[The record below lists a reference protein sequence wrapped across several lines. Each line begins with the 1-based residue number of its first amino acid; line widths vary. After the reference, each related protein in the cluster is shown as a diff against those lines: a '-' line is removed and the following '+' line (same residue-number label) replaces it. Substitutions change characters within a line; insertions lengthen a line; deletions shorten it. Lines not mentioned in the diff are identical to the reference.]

1 MKLSVIIPVYN
12 CELQIT
18 RCIESII
25 NQTYKNVEI
34 IIVDD
39 GSKDQSGKLCDQL
52 KEKDNRIIVIHQKNS
67 GVSEARNTGLKVCSG
82 ELITFVDADDY
93 LMDCSIYEN
102 AIHKLNEEKVDLVGW
117 LWQYEMN
124 DTYVVS
130 KENIHGVKYGINNRD
145 DFLSLLYKGNY
156 QNGLVVSVYN
166 KIYRRDIISGEMFKY
181 KIYEDDDW
189 SIRVLLKNKNIYLIN
204 DFGYVYTENTD
215 SLTHQKFAS
224 KNLKFLDVLKN
235 RQSLLSYNKKLL
247 DQAIKLYCEIYI
259 EYYYKSKKNKLNF
272 PSDINTF
279 NRYKQM
285 SNLSL
290 KTRLRFFLFSTSP
303 LLYEKLIW
311 RN

>member
-12 CELQIT
+12 CELQINK
-18 RCIESII
+18 CIESII
-25 NQTYKNVEI
+25 NQTYKNLEI

-52 KEKDNRIIVIHQKNS
+52 KESDNRIVVIHQKNS

-93 LMDCSIYEN
+93 LIDSSIYEN
-102 AIHKLNEEKVDLVGW
+102 AIHKLNEEKIDLVGW
-117 LWQYEMN
+117 LWQYEMD

-130 KENIHGVKYGINNRD
+130 KENIYGVKYGINNRD

-156 QNGLVVSVYN
+156 PNGLVVSVYN
-166 KIYRRDIISGEMFKY
+166 KIYRRDIISGELFKY

-247 DQAIKLYCEIYI
+247 DQTIKLYCEIYV
-259 EYYYKSKKNKLNF
+259 EYYYKSKKNKLDF

-279 NRYKQM
+279 KRYKQM

-290 KTRLRFFLFSTSP
+290 KTRLRFSLFSTSP

>member
-25 NQTYKNVEI
+25 NQTYKNLEI

-52 KEKDNRIIVIHQKNS
+52 KEKDNRIIVVHQKNS

-93 LMDCSIYEN
+93 LMDCSIYYN
-102 AIHKLNEEKVDLVGW
+102 AIHKLNEEKVDVVGW

-145 DFLSLLYKGNY
+145 EFLSLLYKGNY
-156 QNGLVVSVYN
+156 ANGLVVSVYN
-166 KIYRRDIISGEMFKY
+166 KIYRRDIINGEMFKY
-181 KIYEDDDW
+181 RIYEDDDW
-189 SIRVLLKNKNIYLIN
+189 SIRVLLKSNNIYLIN
-204 DFGYVYTENTD
+204 GFGYVYTENTD
-215 SLTHQKFAS
+215 SLTHQKFSS
-224 KNLKFLDVLKN
+224 KNLKFLDILKN
-235 RQSLLSYNKKLL
+235 RQSLLAYNKKLL
-247 DQAIKLYCEIYI
+247 DKTIKLYCEIYI
-259 EYYYKSKKNKLNF
+259 EYYYKSKKNKLDF
-272 PSDINTF
+272 LADINTF
-279 NRYKQM
+279 KKYKQI

-290 KTRLRFFLFSTSP
+290 KTRIRFSLFSASP

>member
-25 NQTYKNVEI
+25 NQTYKNLEI

-52 KEKDNRIIVIHQKNS
+52 KEKDNRIIVVHQKNS

-145 DFLSLLYKGNY
+145 EFLSLLYKGNY
-156 QNGLVVSVYN
+156 ANGLVVSVYN
-166 KIYRRDIISGEMFKY
+166 KIYRRDIINGEMFKY
-181 KIYEDDDW
+181 RIYEDDDW
-189 SIRVLLKNKNIYLIN
+189 SIRVLLKSNNIYLIN
-204 DFGYVYTENTD
+204 GFGYVYTENTD
-215 SLTHQKFAS
+215 SLTHQKFSS
-224 KNLKFLDVLKN
+224 KNLKFLDILKN
-235 RQSLLSYNKKLL
+235 TQSLLAYNKKLL
-247 DQAIKLYCEIYI
+247 DKTIKLYCEIYI
-259 EYYYKSKKNKLNF
+259 EYYYKSKKNKLDF
-272 PSDINTF
+272 LADINTF
-279 NRYKQM
+279 KKYKQI

-290 KTRLRFFLFSTSP
+290 KTRIRFYLFSASP

>member
-25 NQTYKNVEI
+25 NQTYKNLEI

-39 GSKDQSGKLCDQL
+39 GSKDQSGKICDQL
-52 KEKDNRIIVIHQKNS
+52 KENDNRIVVIHQKNK
-67 GVSEARNTGLKVCSG
+67 GISEARNTGLKVCSG

-93 LMDCSIYEN
+93 LIDSGIYEN

-117 LWQYEMN
+117 LWQYEMDN
-124 DTYVVS
+124 TFVVS

-145 DFLSLLYKGNY
+145 EFLSLLFKGNY
-156 QNGLVVSVYN
+156 PNGLVVSVWT
-166 KIYRRDIISGEMFKY
+166 KIYRRDIINGEMFKY

-204 DFGYVYTENTD
+204 DFGYVYTENMD

-224 KNLKFLDVLKN
+224 KNLKFLNVLKN
-235 RQSLLSYNKKLL
+235 RQSLLAYNKKLL
-247 DQAIKLYCEIYI
+247 DQTIKLYCDIYI
-259 EYYYKSKKNKLNF
+259 EYYYKSKKNKIDF
-272 PSDINTF
+272 PADINTF
-279 NRYKQM
+279 KKYKQI

-290 KTRLRFFLFSTSP
+290 KTRIRFSLFSALP

>member
-12 CELQIT
+12 CELQIN

-25 NQTYKNVEI
+25 NQTYKNLEI

-39 GSKDQSGKLCDQL
+39 GSKDQSGKLCNQL
-52 KEKDNRIIVIHQKNS
+52 KENDNRIIVIHQKNS

-93 LMDCSIYEN
+93 LMDSNIYEN

-117 LWQYEMN
+117 LWQYEMD

-215 SLTHQKFAS
+215 SLTHQKF
-224 KNLKFLDVLKN
+224 LDVLKN

-247 DQAIKLYCEIYI
+247 DQTIKLYCEIYI

-290 KTRLRFFLFSTSP
+290 KTRLRFFCSLHR
-303 LLYEKLIW
+303 LYSMK
-311 RN
+311 N

>member
-25 NQTYKNVEI
+25 NQTYKNLEI

-52 KEKDNRIIVIHQKNS
+52 KEKDNRIIVVHQKNS

-93 LMDCSIYEN
+93 LMDCSIYYN

-145 DFLSLLYKGNY
+145 EFLSLLYKGNY
-156 QNGLVVSVYN
+156 PNGLVVSVYN
-166 KIYRRDIISGEMFKY
+166 KIYRRDIINGETFKY

-189 SIRVLLKNKNIYLIN
+189 SIRVLLKNKNIYLID

-215 SLTHQKFAS
+215 SLTHQKFTS
-224 KNLKFLDVLKN
+224 KNFKFLDVLKN
-235 RQSLLSYNKKLL
+235 RQSLLSYNERLL
-247 DQAIKLYCEIYI
+247 DQTIKLYCEIYI
-259 EYYYKSKKNKLNF
+259 EYYYKSKKNKLDF

-279 NRYKQM
+279 KRYKQL

-290 KTRLRFFLFSTSP
+290 KTLLRYSLFSVSP

>member
-18 RCIESII
+18 KCIESII
-25 NQTYKNVEI
+25 SQTYENLEI

-39 GSKDQSGKLCDQL
+39 GSKDQSGKICDQL
-52 KEKDNRIIVIHQKNS
+52 KENDDRIVVIHQKNS
-67 GVSEARNTGLKVCSG
+67 GVSEARNTGLKVCTG

-93 LMDCSIYEN
+93 LMESSIYEKT
-102 AIHKLNEEKVDLVGW
+102 IHILNEEKVDLVGW
-117 LWQYEMN
+117 LWQYEMG
-124 DTYVVS
+124 DTFVVS
-130 KENIHGVKYGINNRD
+130 KDSIHGVKYGISNRD
-145 DFLSLLYKGNY
+145 EFLSLLYKGNY
-156 QNGLVVSVYN
+156 PNGLVVSVYN
-166 KIYRRDIISGEMFKY
+166 KIYRRDIISREMFKY

-189 SIRVLLKNKNIYLIN
+189 SIRVLLKNKSIYLIN

-215 SLTHQKFAS
+215 SLTHQKFTS

-247 DQAIKLYCEIYI
+247 DQTIKLYCEIYI
-259 EYYYKSKKNKLNF
+259 EYYYKSKKYKLDF
-272 PSDINTF
+272 PSDKNTF
-279 NRYKQM
+279 KRYKQM
-285 SNLSL
+285 NNLSL
-290 KTRLRFFLFSTSP
+290 KTRLRFSLFSTSP

>member
-25 NQTYKNVEI
+25 NQTYKNLEI

-52 KEKDNRIIVIHQKNS
+52 KEKDNRIIVVHQKNS

-93 LMDCSIYEN
+93 LMDCSIYYN

-145 DFLSLLYKGNY
+145 EFLSLLYKGNY
-156 QNGLVVSVYN
+156 ANGLVVSVYN
-166 KIYRRDIISGEMFKY
+166 KIYRRDIINGEMFKY
-181 KIYEDDDW
+181 RIYEDDDW
-189 SIRVLLKNKNIYLIN
+189 SIRVLLKSNNIYLIN
-204 DFGYVYTENTD
+204 GFGYVYTENTD
-215 SLTHQKFAS
+215 SLTHQKFSS
-224 KNLKFLDVLKN
+224 KNLKFLDILKN
-235 RQSLLSYNKKLL
+235 RQSLLAYNKKLL
-247 DQAIKLYCEIYI
+247 DKTIKLYCEIYI
-259 EYYYKSKKNKLNF
+259 EYYYKSKKNKLDF
-272 PSDINTF
+272 LADINTF
-279 NRYKQM
+279 KKYKQI

-290 KTRLRFFLFSTSP
+290 KTRIRFSLFSASP